1 MGHQGTGNDRTPEEG
16 AAPGRAPA
24 GCRVYAVGDIHGRAD
39 LLRRLHGQIRDD
51 AKTASELRKVVVYMG
66 DYVDRG
72 PDSFG
77 VIDMLIHEPLEGFER
92 HHLKGNHEDMLMGFL
107 ETGSGGETWIFNGGR
122 DTLESY
128 EADLWD
134 IGFGLGNLPG
144 LGEKLHGNIPEDHL
158 AFLAGLELRHREG
171 GYLFVHAGLRPGVA
185 LEDQD
190 EQDFLWIRHDFLDS
204 DADYGMIVVHGHS
217 IHPEPDIRPNR
228 IGIDTGAWRTGHLT
242 ALVLEGDSRRFLRT

>member
-1 MGHQGTGNDRTPEEG
+1 MGHQGTGSGGTPEEG

-51 AKTASELRKVVVYMG
+51 AADAPGLRKVVVYVG

-92 HHLKGNHEDMLMGFL
+92 HHLKGNHEDMLMAFL
-107 ETGSGGETWIFNGGR
+107 ETGSGGETWIVNGGR
-122 DTLESY
+122 DTMESY
-128 EADLWD
+128 DVDLWD

-144 LGEKLHGNIPEDHL
+144 LGEKLQANIPEDHL
-158 AFLAGLELRHREG
+158 AFLAGLQLSHREG

-190 EQDFLWIRHDFLDS
+190 EYDFLWIRHDFLDA

-217 IHPEPDIRPNR
+217 INPEPDIRPNR

-242 ALVLEGDSRRFLRT
+242 ALVLEGDSRRFLQT

>member
-1 MGHQGTGNDRTPEEG
+1 MGHQGTGNGRTPEEG

-39 LLRRLHGQIRDD
+39 LLRHLHGQIRDD
-51 AKTASELRKVVVYMG
+51 AEDAPELRKVVVYVG

-92 HHLKGNHEDMLMGFL
+92 HHLKGNHEDMLMEFL
-107 ETGSGGETWIFNGGR
+107 KTGSGGETWIVNGGR

-128 EADLWD
+128 DVDLWD
-134 IGFGLGNLPG
+134 IGFGLGNTPG
-144 LGEKLHGNIPEDHL
+144 LGEKLQANIPEDHL
-158 AFLAGLELRHREG
+158 AFLAGLELCHREG

-185 LEDQD
+185 LDDQD
-190 EQDFLWIRHDFLDS
+190 EYDFLWIRHDFLES

>member
-1 MGHQGTGNDRTPEEG
+1 MGHQGTGNGRTPEEG
-16 AAPGRAPA
+16 AGSGWAPA

-39 LLRRLHGQIRDD
+39 LLRRLHEQIRDD
-51 AKTASELRKVVVYMG
+51 AEDAPELRKVVVYVG

-92 HHLKGNHEDMLMGFL
+92 HHLKGNHEDMLMEFL
-107 ETGSGGETWIFNGGR
+107 ETRSGHETWIVNGGR
-122 DTLESY
+122 NTMESY
-128 EADLWD
+128 DVDLWD
-134 IGFGLGNLPG
+134 IGLGLGNTPG
-144 LGEKLHGNIPEDHL
+144 LSEKLQANIPEDHL

-185 LEDQD
+185 LDDQ
-190 EQDFLWIRHDFLDS
+190 EEHDFLWIRHDFLDS

-217 IHPEPDIRPNR
+217 INPEPDIRPNR

-242 ALVLEGDSRRFLRT
+242 ALVLEDDGVRFLRT